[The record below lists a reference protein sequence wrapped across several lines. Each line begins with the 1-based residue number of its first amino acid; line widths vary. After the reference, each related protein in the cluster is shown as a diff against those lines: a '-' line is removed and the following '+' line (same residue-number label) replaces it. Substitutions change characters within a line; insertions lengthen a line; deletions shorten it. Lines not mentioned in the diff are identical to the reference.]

1 MSAEIIDGKKVAD
14 LTIAN
19 LRKDVEQWV
28 ERGNRRPFLKV
39 VQVGND
45 PASSASIGSKT
56 NACKKV
62 GIDTDTTQLPDTV
75 SAKDLKKSI
84 IQFNNDDSIAGN
96 LVQLPL
102 PSHLSSHYVIERI
115 DYSTDVLDFHLM
127 YLGRL
132 SVD

>member
-1 MSAEIIDGKKVAD
+1 MSAKIIDGKKVAD

-45 PASSASIGSKT
+45 PASSAYIGSKT

-62 GIDTDTTQLPDTV
+62 GIDTDTTHLPDTV

-84 IQFNNDDSIAGN
+84 IQFNNDDSIDGILYN
-96 LVQLPL
+96 CL
-102 PSHLSSHYVIERI
+102 
-115 DYSTDVLDFHLM
+115 FHLISLPM
-127 YLGRL
+127 M
-132 SVD
+132 